1 MKKLFTL
8 LIALVA
14 TTALLAEDFK
24 INGIYYK
31 ILKDK
36 TNEVE
41 VTYRGSNYYDY
52 DNEYSGS
59 ITIPSTVT
67 YNGTTYSVTTI
78 GEDAFMDCESLTSIT
93 VPNSVTTIGAC
104 AFLRCE
110 SLTSITIPNSVTSI
124 GNYAFYSC
132 SGLPVENNLRYADT
146 YLVEAVDKTLSTY
159 SIKEGTKW
167 IGDEAFWGCSSLTS
181 ITIPN
186 SVTSI
191 RYAVFWNTGIY
202 NDKSKWE
209 NNVLYIDNC
218 LIEANRS
225 ISGAYSIKENTQLIA
240 GGAFEDC
247 YHLTSITIPNSVTS
261 IGENAFWRC
270 YGLTSVTIPN
280 SVTSIGNYA
289 FYDCDALTSITIP
302 NSVTTIGE
310 GAFYNCSSLT
320 SITIPNSV
328 TNIGEQAFYGCSDL
342 TSIVVN
348 SGNTKYDS
356 RNDCNAIIET
366 ATNTLIVGCDNTTI
380 PNSVTNIGEGA
391 FYNHHGNYNKFP
403 NCLIIPNSVINIGK
417 LAFAHYDNLHIIMI
431 GSNITS
437 IEDSAFYDCNSVL
450 EVTVN
455 SLTPPAVGNS
465 VFEGIRSDA
474 VLYIP
479 ENADRLAYE
488 KSDLAKYFSK
498 IVGGRMPFSYKVTIK
513 FHENM
518 GTVEF
523 VQQPDWDIPA
533 IVKGTPKS
541 GYMFGCWDD
550 GELDNP
556 RTINVTSDTTMW
568 VYFAPTSGE
577 CGDNLTW
584 KYSNNIL
591 TISGTGD
598 MWDYSSFFD
607 VPWINISSYI
617 HTIKFPEGITSI
629 GKYAF
634 WACDKLASVDIPA
647 AVTKIESSAFGY
659 CENLK
664 SVTMHSNMPP
674 TLGYDVFHA
683 IASDAVLY
691 IPTDAN
697 LPAYQSA
704 LGKYFSKIVGGKVPF
719 AYTLTVNFYK
729 NQGSVEILQ
738 QPDWDTPAIIK
749 ATPKDGY
756 VFGRWDD
763 GEIDNPRTINVTSD
777 TTMWAYFAPT
787 SGECGDN
794 LTWKYSN
801 NTLTIFGTGDMW
813 DFSGTDVPWEDLCGQ
828 VHTISLPTG
837 ITSISDR
844 AFFAFTEITSVDL
857 PSSLISMGSSAFM
870 YCEKLT
876 SITIPDKVTMIGN
889 SAFHGCTNLKHISIG
904 KALKE
909 IGHSNYSKNDVF
921 RNCTNLTSVEWNARE
936 CADFDSHERTL
947 FGSIASQ
954 ITSFTFG
961 KDVQYIPQYLCY
973 ELDKITSITIPN
985 RVTKIGNFAFEYCS
999 LLSNLNIGGSVE
1011 EIGMF
1016 TFANCDKLTNI
1027 TIPDGVTS
1035 IGNYAFSD
1043 CKNLTSVSI
1052 GYGLKH
1058 FGYLNDG
1065 SGAFSNCPKL
1075 TSVVWNA
1082 QACADFEGSEEA
1094 PFYGVAQQITSFTFG
1109 NRVEHIPAFL
1119 CYDMK
1124 KLGTL
1129 QFPSTLK
1136 VIGESAFESCESLKY
1151 VAIPDQ
1157 VTTIHNWAFAW
1168 CLGLTQVTFGERL
1181 QQIGSGAFC
1190 DCTSIKEMTSN
1201 ASQVPE
1207 ITYATFDNVEPSTTV
1222 YVKEPLIE
1230 QYKQHPYWGKF
1241 NIVAV
1246 KSPVDNISY
1255 SEANTQKLLRN
1266 GQLIIV
1272 RNGVEYTIM
1281 GAEI

>member
-1 MKKLFTL
+1 MKRFFSLFSV
-8 LIALVA
+8 IFVIVA
-14 TTALLAEDFK
+14 SYAAKKEA
-24 INGIYYK
+24 
-31 ILKDK
+31 
-36 TNEVE
+36 
-41 VTYRGSNYYDY
+41 YDY
-52 DNEYSGS
+52 RPVRSGGPLWQIENNWIIS
-59 ITIPSTVT
+59 NTENNFDVNKSALFDLDVRGMAARDGIMYFINRETKQIVRVDGETGEMLDPIVLQGTDTLFKSQTVNAEGET
-67 YNGTTYSVTTI
+67 VWADGTTLPYNDI
-78 GEDAFMDCESLTSIT
+78 KFDQAGNCL
-93 VPNSVTTIGAC
+93 IGAC
-104 AFLRCE
+104 MRGATVCQTFYIYIVDLETGVCTKLIEDVLWENPGLNEVKFRFDAFGAAGDVTKNGVVMAADANGSWNVYRWLIE
-110 SLTSITIPNSVTSI
+110 DGVAGEGEQVAVLLDPAVDQSLFVNAAGYGTAPQIFPQDEVGSLFYVDGFNTLPMLFYGNPEEGAVLIDDFINVPTGVKVWNNGNDTISMTTNFN
-124 GNYAFYSC
+124 G
-132 SGLPVENNLRYADT
+132 
-146 YLVEAVDKTLSTY
+146 LVEFQVGEEYFLLMAATHETHNIPTSFALYKFADESREFDDMEPLWYFPHNGLGLNTNGCRTVSVSVETGFDYANIYVYAPNNGYASYTL
-159 SIKEGTKW
+159 K
-167 IGDEAFWGCSSLTS
+167 
-181 ITIPN
+181 PN
-186 SVTSI
+186 
-191 RYAVFWNTGIY
+191 
-202 NDKSKWE
+202 
-209 NNVLYIDNC
+209 
-218 LIEANRS
+218 
-225 ISGAYSIKENTQLIA
+225 
-240 GGAFEDC
+240 
-247 YHLTSITIPNSVTS
+247 
-261 IGENAFWRC
+261 
-270 YGLTSVTIPN
+270 
-280 SVTSIGNYA
+280 
-289 FYDCDALTSITIP
+289 
-302 NSVTTIGE
+302 
-310 GAFYNCSSLT
+310 
-320 SITIPNSV
+320 
-328 TNIGEQAFYGCSDL
+328 YGCCLVDVKSND
-342 TSIVVN
+342 TS
-348 SGNTKYDS
+348 
-356 RNDCNAIIET
+356 
-366 ATNTLIVGCDNTTI
+366 
-380 PNSVTNIGEGA
+380 
-391 FYNHHGNYNKFP
+391 
-403 NCLIIPNSVINIGK
+403 
-417 LAFAHYDNLHIIMI
+417 
-431 GSNITS
+431 
-437 IEDSAFYDCNSVL
+437 
-450 EVTVN
+450 
-455 SLTPPAVGNS
+455 
-465 VFEGIRSDA
+465 
-474 VLYIP
+474 
-479 ENADRLAYE
+479 
-488 KSDLAKYFSK
+488 
-498 IVGGRMPFSYKVTIK
+498 
-513 FHENM
+513 M
-518 GTVEF
+518 GTVSGGGVYCEDEHLYAF
-523 VQQPDWDIPA
+523 IKA
-533 IVKGTPKS
+533 TPND
-541 GYMFGCWDD
+541 GYIFGHWSD
-550 GELDNP
+550 GEISES
-556 RTINVTSDTTMW
+556 RYITSFVSDTTLIA
-568 VYFAPTSGE
+568 YFYPASGE

-584 KYSNNIL
+584 KYSSNTL

-674 TLGYDVFHA
+674 TVGYDVFHS

-691 IPTDAN
+691 IPTNAN

-704 LGKYFSKIVGGKVPF
+704 LGKYFSKIVGGREPF
-719 AYTLTVNFYK
+719 SYILTVNFYE

-763 GEIDNPRTINVTSD
+763 GEIDNLRTINVTSD

-801 NTLTIFGTGDMW
+801 NTLTISGTGDMW

-844 AFFAFTEITSVDL
+844 AFFAFTEITSIDL

-889 SAFHGCTNLKHISIG
+889 SAFHGCTNLKHVSIG

-1043 CKNLTSVSI
+1043 CRNLTSVSI

-1082 QACADFEGSEEA
+1082 QACADFEVSEEA

-1124 KLGTL
+1124 KLATL

-1136 VIGESAFESCESLKY
+1136 VIGESAFESCESLKH

-1255 SEANTQKLLRN
+1255 SEANTHKLLRN

-1272 RNGVEYTIM
+1272 RNGVEYNAM
-1281 GAEI
+1281 GAEVR

>member
-8 LIALVA
+8 FLALVA
-14 TTALLAEDFK
+14 TTALWAYDFRSGNLCYN
-24 INGIYYK
+24 ITSNSAPY
-31 ILKDK
+31 
-36 TNEVE
+36 TVE
-41 VTYRGSNYYDY
+41 VTSFPSNSNY
-52 DNEYSGS
+52 SGLTTA
-59 ITIPSTVT
+59 TIPKTVT
-67 YNGTTYSVTTI
+67 YNGTTYSVTSI
-78 GEDAFMDCESLTSIT
+78 GVSAFFGCSSLTS
-93 VPNSVTTIGAC
+93 V
-104 AFLRCE
+104 
-110 SLTSITIPNSVTSI
+110 TIPNSVTSI
-124 GNYAFYSC
+124 EYNAFYC
-132 SGLPVENNLRYADT
+132 
-146 YLVEAVDKTLSTY
+146 
-159 SIKEGTKW
+159 
-167 IGDEAFWGCSSLTS
+167 CSS
-181 ITIPN
+181 
-186 SVTSI
+186 
-191 RYAVFWNTGIY
+191 
-202 NDKSKWE
+202 
-209 NNVLYIDNC
+209 
-218 LIEANRS
+218 
-225 ISGAYSIKENTQLIA
+225 
-240 GGAFEDC
+240 
-247 YHLTSITIPNSVTS
+247 
-261 IGENAFWRC
+261 
-270 YGLTSVTIPN
+270 LTSVTIPN
-280 SVTSIGNYA
+280 SVTSIGSNA
-289 FYDCDALTSITIP
+289 FYGCSSLTSITVPNSVTSIGSGTFGACSGLTSVVIP
-302 NSVTTIGE
+302 NSVTSIG
-310 GAFYNCSSLT
+310 GSAFSGCSSLT
-320 SITIPNSV
+320 SITIPNSA
-328 TNIGEQAFYGCSDL
+328 TNIGTYAFSGCSSL
-342 TSIVVN
+342 TSITWNAKNCANFSSSN
-348 SGNTKYDS
+348 SSPFYDICSQITSFKFGNSVACVPDYLCYRMDKVQS
-356 RNDCNAIIET
+356 IS
-366 ATNTLIVGCDNTTI
+366 I
-380 PNSVTNIGEGA
+380 PNSVTSIGNHAFRDCSSLTSVTIGNSVTSIGNGA
-391 FYNHHGNYNKFP
+391 FNGCSSLTSVVWNSK
-403 NCLIIPNSVINIGK
+403 NCTDPSSLSYTPFYSIRSQITSFVIGDSVEYIPAYLCYRMNS
-417 LAFAHYDNLHIIMI
+417 
-431 GSNITS
+431 ITS
-437 IEDSAFYDCNSVL
+437 ITVPNNVNSIGRWAFYCCSSLASVAMQS
-450 EVTVN
+450 N
-455 SLTPPAVGNS
+455 TPPEVGTGIL
-465 VFEGIRSDA
+465 EGISSNA
-474 VLYIP
+474 VLYISDT
-479 ENADRLAYE
+479 ADKQAYQKALGE
-488 KSDLAKYFSK
+488 YFSK
-498 IVGGRMPFSYKVTIK
+498 IVGGRAFSYK
-513 FHENM
+513 
-518 GTVEF
+518 
-523 VQQPDWDIPA
+523 
-533 IVKGTPKS
+533 
-541 GYMFGCWDD
+541 
-550 GELDNP
+550 
-556 RTINVTSDTTMW
+556 
-568 VYFAPTSGE
+568 
-577 CGDNLTW
+577 
-584 KYSNNIL
+584 
-591 TISGTGD
+591 
-598 MWDYSSFFD
+598 
-607 VPWINISSYI
+607 
-617 HTIKFPEGITSI
+617 
-629 GKYAF
+629 
-634 WACDKLASVDIPA
+634 
-647 AVTKIESSAFGY
+647 
-659 CENLK
+659 LK
-664 SVTMHSNMPP
+664 
-674 TLGYDVFHA
+674 
-683 IASDAVLY
+683 
-691 IPTDAN
+691 
-697 LPAYQSA
+697 
-704 LGKYFSKIVGGKVPF
+704 
-719 AYTLTVNFYK
+719 VNFYE

-738 QPDWDTPAIIK
+738 QPNWDTPAIIK

-763 GEIDNPRTINVTSD
+763 GEIDNPRTISVTSD

-801 NTLTIFGTGDMW
+801 NTLTISGTGDMW

-844 AFFAFTEITSVDL
+844 AFFAFTEITSIDL
-857 PSSLISMGSSAFM
+857 PSSLISIGSSAFM

-889 SAFHGCTNLKHISIG
+889 SAFHGCTNLKHVSIG

-1082 QACADFEGSEEA
+1082 QACADFEVSEEA

-1124 KLGTL
+1124 KLATL

-1255 SEANTQKLLRN
+1255 SEANTHKLLRN

-1272 RNGVEYTIM
+1272 RNGVEYNAQ
-1281 GAEI
+1281 GGCL

>member
-1 MKKLFTL
+1 MT
-8 LIALVA
+8 
-14 TTALLAEDFK
+14 
-24 INGIYYK
+24 
-31 ILKDK
+31 
-36 TNEVE
+36 
-41 VTYRGSNYYDY
+41 
-52 DNEYSGS
+52 S
-59 ITIPSTVT
+59 IEESTF
-67 YNGTTYSVTTI
+67 YGCS
-78 GEDAFMDCESLTSIT
+78 SLTSVTI
-93 VPNSVTTIGAC
+93 PNSVTSIGSY
-104 AFLRCE
+104 AFRDCS
-110 SLTSITIPNSVTSI
+110 SLTSVTIGNSVTSIGSSAFYGCSSLTSVTIGNSVTSIGNHAFYGCSSLTSVTIGNSVTSIGNHAFRDCSSLTSVTIGNSVTSIGIYAFEGCFSLTKTNYTGDIAGWCNIKFDNYAANPIYYSHNFYINDQEIKDLVIPNSVTSI
-124 GNYAFYSC
+124 GNYAFFLC
-132 SGLPVENNLRYADT
+132 SA
-146 YLVEAVDKTLSTY
+146 
-159 SIKEGTKW
+159 
-167 IGDEAFWGCSSLTS
+167 
-181 ITIPN
+181 
-186 SVTSI
+186 
-191 RYAVFWNTGIY
+191 
-202 NDKSKWE
+202 
-209 NNVLYIDNC
+209 
-218 LIEANRS
+218 
-225 ISGAYSIKENTQLIA
+225 
-240 GGAFEDC
+240 
-247 YHLTSITIPNSVTS
+247 
-261 IGENAFWRC
+261 
-270 YGLTSVTIPN
+270 LTSVTIPN
-280 SVTSIGNYA
+280 SVTSIGNDA
-289 FYDCDALTSITIP
+289 FRA
-302 NSVTTIGE
+302 
-310 GAFYNCSSLT
+310 CSSLT
-320 SITIPNSV
+320 SVTMQSNTPPEV
-328 TNIGEQAFYGCSDL
+328 GTNIFTRIS
-342 TSIVVN
+342 S
-348 SGNTKYDS
+348 
-356 RNDCNAIIET
+356 NAILYISDT
-366 ATNTLIVGCDNTTI
+366 ADRQAYQDAL
-380 PNSVTNIGEGA
+380 
-391 FYNHHGNYNKFP
+391 GNYFST
-403 NCLIIPNSVINIGK
+403 IRGGK
-417 LAFAHYDNLHIIMI
+417 
-431 GSNITS
+431 
-437 IEDSAFYDCNSVL
+437 
-450 EVTVN
+450 
-455 SLTPPAVGNS
+455 
-465 VFEGIRSDA
+465 
-474 VLYIP
+474 
-479 ENADRLAYE
+479 
-488 KSDLAKYFSK
+488 
-498 IVGGRMPFSYKVTIK
+498 FSYK
-513 FHENM
+513 
-518 GTVEF
+518 
-523 VQQPDWDIPA
+523 
-533 IVKGTPKS
+533 
-541 GYMFGCWDD
+541 
-550 GELDNP
+550 
-556 RTINVTSDTTMW
+556 
-568 VYFAPTSGE
+568 
-577 CGDNLTW
+577 
-584 KYSNNIL
+584 
-591 TISGTGD
+591 
-598 MWDYSSFFD
+598 
-607 VPWINISSYI
+607 
-617 HTIKFPEGITSI
+617 
-629 GKYAF
+629 
-634 WACDKLASVDIPA
+634 
-647 AVTKIESSAFGY
+647 
-659 CENLK
+659 
-664 SVTMHSNMPP
+664 
-674 TLGYDVFHA
+674 
-683 IASDAVLY
+683 
-691 IPTDAN
+691 
-697 LPAYQSA
+697 
-704 LGKYFSKIVGGKVPF
+704 
-719 AYTLTVNFYK
+719 LTVNFYK

-738 QPDWDTPAIIK
+738 QPNWDTPAIIK

-763 GEIDNPRTINVTSD
+763 GEIDNPRTINVISD

-801 NTLTIFGTGDMW
+801 NTLTISGTGDMW

-844 AFFAFTEITSVDL
+844 AFFAFTEITSIDL

-1016 TFANCDKLTNI
+1016 TFANCDKLTKI

-1082 QACADFEGSEEA
+1082 QACADFEVSEEA

-1124 KLGTL
+1124 KLATL
-1129 QFPSTLK
+1129 QFPTTLK

-1255 SEANTQKLLRN
+1255 SEANTHKLLRN

-1272 RNGVEYTIM
+1272 RNGVEYNAQ
-1281 GAEI
+1281 GGCL

>member
-8 LIALVA
+8 LLALVA
-14 TTALLAEDFK
+14 ITALWAYDFQS
-24 INGIYYK
+24 GDLYYR
-31 ILKDK
+31 I
-36 TNEVE
+36 TSNSAPYTVE
-41 VTYRGSNYYDY
+41 VTYQHYSSAYN
-52 DNEYSGS
+52 YSGL
-59 ITIPSTVT
+59 TTAAIPSTVT
-67 YNGTTYSVTTI
+67 YNGTTYSVTSI
-78 GEDAFMDCESLTSIT
+78 GYNAFDDCTSLTSVTI
-93 VPNSVTTIGAC
+93 PNSVTSIGSY
-104 AFLRCE
+104 AFSQCS

-124 GNYAFYSC
+124 GNHAFRDCSSLTSVTIPNSVTSIGSYAFSQ
-132 SGLPVENNLRYADT
+132 
-146 YLVEAVDKTLSTY
+146 
-159 SIKEGTKW
+159 
-167 IGDEAFWGCSSLTS
+167 CSSLTS

-191 RYAVFWNTGIY
+191 EESTFYGC
-202 NDKSKWE
+202 S
-209 NNVLYIDNC
+209 
-218 LIEANRS
+218 S
-225 ISGAYSIKENTQLIA
+225 
-240 GGAFEDC
+240 
-247 YHLTSITIPNSVTS
+247 LTSVTIPNSVTS
-261 IGENAFWRC
+261 IGSYAFRDCSSLTSVTIGNSVTSIGIYAFEGCFSLTKTNYTGDIAGWCNIKFDNYAANPIYYSHNFYINDQEIKDLVIPNSVTSIGSSAFYRC
-270 YGLTSVTIPN
+270 SKLTSVTIPN

-289 FYDCDALTSITIP
+289 FSDCFSLTKTNYTGDIAGWCNIEFGYYANPIYYSNNFYINDQEIKDLVIPNSVTSIGNYAFFLCSALTSVTIP
-302 NSVTTIGE
+302 NSVTSIGND
-310 GAFYNCSSLT
+310 AFRACSSLT
-320 SITIPNSV
+320 SVTMQSNTPPEV
-328 TNIGEQAFYGCSDL
+328 GTNIFTRIS
-342 TSIVVN
+342 S
-348 SGNTKYDS
+348 
-356 RNDCNAIIET
+356 NAILYISDT
-366 ATNTLIVGCDNTTI
+366 ADRQAYQDAL
-380 PNSVTNIGEGA
+380 
-391 FYNHHGNYNKFP
+391 GNYFST
-403 NCLIIPNSVINIGK
+403 IRGGK
-417 LAFAHYDNLHIIMI
+417 
-431 GSNITS
+431 
-437 IEDSAFYDCNSVL
+437 
-450 EVTVN
+450 
-455 SLTPPAVGNS
+455 
-465 VFEGIRSDA
+465 
-474 VLYIP
+474 
-479 ENADRLAYE
+479 
-488 KSDLAKYFSK
+488 
-498 IVGGRMPFSYKVTIK
+498 FSYK
-513 FHENM
+513 
-518 GTVEF
+518 
-523 VQQPDWDIPA
+523 
-533 IVKGTPKS
+533 
-541 GYMFGCWDD
+541 
-550 GELDNP
+550 
-556 RTINVTSDTTMW
+556 
-568 VYFAPTSGE
+568 
-577 CGDNLTW
+577 
-584 KYSNNIL
+584 
-591 TISGTGD
+591 
-598 MWDYSSFFD
+598 
-607 VPWINISSYI
+607 
-617 HTIKFPEGITSI
+617 
-629 GKYAF
+629 
-634 WACDKLASVDIPA
+634 
-647 AVTKIESSAFGY
+647 
-659 CENLK
+659 
-664 SVTMHSNMPP
+664 
-674 TLGYDVFHA
+674 
-683 IASDAVLY
+683 
-691 IPTDAN
+691 
-697 LPAYQSA
+697 
-704 LGKYFSKIVGGKVPF
+704 
-719 AYTLTVNFYK
+719 LTVNFYK

-738 QPDWDTPAIIK
+738 QPNWDTPAIIK

-763 GEIDNPRTINVTSD
+763 GEIDNPRTINVISD

-801 NTLTIFGTGDMW
+801 NTLTISGTGDMW

-844 AFFAFTEITSVDL
+844 AFFAFTEITSIDL

-1016 TFANCDKLTNI
+1016 TFANCDKLTKI

-1082 QACADFEGSEEA
+1082 QACADFEVSEEA

-1124 KLGTL
+1124 KLATL
-1129 QFPSTLK
+1129 QFPTTLK

-1255 SEANTQKLLRN
+1255 SEANTHKLLRN

-1272 RNGVEYTIM
+1272 RNGVEYNAQ
-1281 GAEI
+1281 GGCL

>member
-8 LIALVA
+8 LLALVA
-14 TTALLAEDFK
+14 TTALWAEDFSVG
-24 INGIYYK
+24 GIYYS
-31 ILKDK
+31 IL
-36 TNEVE
+36 NGSEVD

-59 ITIPSTVT
+59 VTIPASVT
-67 YNGTTYSVTTI
+67 YNGTTYSVTGIGDAAFRFCSGLTSITIPNSVTSIGDDAFARCEGLTSITIPNSVTTI
-78 GEDAFMDCESLTSIT
+78 GEGAFMDCESLTSIT

-124 GNYAFYSC
+124 GNYAFSCC

-167 IGDEAFWGCSSLTS
+167 IGDEAFLDCESLTS

-247 YHLTSITIPNSVTS
+247 HHLTSITIPNSVTS
-261 IGENAFWRC
+261 IGEQAF
-270 YGLTSVTIPN
+270 YGCSDLISITIPN
-280 SVTSIGNYA
+280 SVKSIGNYA
-289 FYDCDALTSITIP
+289 FYGCSDLISITIPNSVKSIGNYAFYGCSRLTSITIP
-302 NSVTTIGE
+302 NSVKSIGKY
-310 GAFYNCSSLT
+310 AFYDCS
-320 SITIPNSV
+320 
-328 TNIGEQAFYGCSDL
+328 GL

-403 NCLIIPNSVINIGK
+403 NSLIIPNSVINIGK

-437 IEDSAFYDCNSVL
+437 IEDSAFYDCNSVVD
-450 EVTVN
+450 VTVN

-465 VFEGIRSDA
+465 VFEGIGSDA

-533 IVKGTPKS
+533 IVKATPKS

-584 KYSNNIL
+584 KYSNNTL

-763 GEIDNPRTINVTSD
+763 GEIDNPRTISVTSD

-801 NTLTIFGTGDMW
+801 NTLTISGTGDMW
-813 DFSGTDVPWEDLCGQ
+813 EYSLSNVPWADLCGQ
-828 VHTISLPTG
+828 IRTISLPSG
-837 ITSISDR
+837 LTSISKY
-844 AFFAFTEITSVDL
+844 AFFACTEITSITL
-857 PSSLISMGSSAFM
+857 PSSLRKIGENAFM
-870 YCEKLT
+870 YCQNLSSVTIPDRVSYIGNNAFEGCINLQHISIGRGVTDMGHSTYWDNQIFRNCSKLT
-876 SITIPDKVTMIGN
+876 SI
-889 SAFHGCTNLKHISIG
+889 
-904 KALKE
+904 
-909 IGHSNYSKNDVF
+909 
-921 RNCTNLTSVEWNARE
+921 EWNAE
-936 CADFDSHERTL
+936 DCPDWMEKENSPFYL
-947 FGSIASQ
+947 IASQ
-954 ITSFTFG
+954 INSFKFG
-961 KDVQYIPQYLCY
+961 
-973 ELDKITSITIPN
+973 E
-985 RVTKIGNFAFEYCS
+985 
-999 LLSNLNIGGSVE
+999 
-1011 EIGMF
+1011 
-1016 TFANCDKLTNI
+1016 
-1027 TIPDGVTS
+1027 
-1035 IGNYAFSD
+1035 
-1043 CKNLTSVSI
+1043 
-1052 GYGLKH
+1052 
-1058 FGYLNDG
+1058 
-1065 SGAFSNCPKL
+1065 
-1075 TSVVWNA
+1075 
-1082 QACADFEGSEEA
+1082 
-1094 PFYGVAQQITSFTFG
+1094 
-1109 NRVEHIPAFL
+1109 RVEYIPAFL
-1119 CYDMK
+1119 CYEMK
-1124 KLGTL
+1124 KISSVKLPATL
-1129 QFPSTLK
+1129 TN
-1136 VIGESAFESCESLKY
+1136 IGESAFESCESLKY

-1255 SEANTQKLLRN
+1255 SEANTHKLLRN
-1266 GQLIIV
+1266 GQLIIL
-1272 RNGVEYTIM
+1272 RDGVKYNAI
-1281 GAEI
+1281 GQEIQ

>member
-1 MKKLFTL
+1 MKHLFSAIISSLAGRIKEGLILLALFPLTL
-8 LIALVA
+8 LAY
-14 TTALLAEDFK
+14 DFQS
-24 INGIYYK
+24 GDLYYD
-31 ILKDK
+31 I
-36 TNEVE
+36 TGSNTVE
-41 VTYRGSNYYDY
+41 VTYQQYNSAYN
-52 DNEYSGS
+52 YSGL
-59 ITIPSTVT
+59 ITAIIPSTVT
-67 YNGTTYSVTTI
+67 YKGTTYNV
-78 GEDAFMDCESLTSIT
+78 M
-93 VPNSVTTIGAC
+93 
-104 AFLRCE
+104 
-110 SLTSITIPNSVTSI
+110 SI
-124 GNYAFYSC
+124 GN
-132 SGLPVENNLRYADT
+132 T
-146 YLVEAVDKTLSTY
+146 
-159 SIKEGTKW
+159 
-167 IGDEAFWGCSSLTS
+167 
-181 ITIPN
+181 
-186 SVTSI
+186 
-191 RYAVFWNTGIY
+191 
-202 NDKSKWE
+202 
-209 NNVLYIDNC
+209 
-218 LIEANRS
+218 
-225 ISGAYSIKENTQLIA
+225 
-240 GGAFEDC
+240 
-247 YHLTSITIPNSVTS
+247 
-261 IGENAFWRC
+261 
-270 YGLTSVTIPN
+270 
-280 SVTSIGNYA
+280 
-289 FYDCDALTSITIP
+289 
-302 NSVTTIGE
+302 
-310 GAFYNCSSLT
+310 AFYNCSSLT

-328 TNIGEQAFYGCSDL
+328 TSIGSGAFDGCSSLISITISNSVTSILDRAFYECSSL
-342 TSIVVN
+342 TSITIPN
-348 SGNTKYDS
+348 SVMSIGRYAFD
-356 RNDCNAIIET
+356 
-366 ATNTLIVGCDNTTI
+366 GCSSLTSITI
-380 PNSVTNIGEGA
+380 PNSVTSIGFGA
-391 FYNHHGNYNKFP
+391 FYDCISLKSISIGNSVTSIGGHAFYS
-403 NCLIIPNSVINIGK
+403 CTSLTSITIPNSV
-417 LAFAHYDNLHIIMI
+417 ASI
-431 GSNITS
+431 GSY
-437 IEDSAFYDCNSVL
+437 AFVDCS
-450 EVTVN
+450 
-455 SLTPPAVGNS
+455 SLTSVTMQSNTPPEVGTDI
-465 VFEGIRSDA
+465 FRSISSNA
-474 VLYIP
+474 VLYISDT
-479 ENADRLAYE
+479 ADRQAYQ
-488 KSDLAKYFSK
+488 DALGNYFST
-498 IVGGRMPFSYKVTIK
+498 IRGGKFSYK
-513 FHENM
+513 
-518 GTVEF
+518 
-523 VQQPDWDIPA
+523 
-533 IVKGTPKS
+533 
-541 GYMFGCWDD
+541 
-550 GELDNP
+550 
-556 RTINVTSDTTMW
+556 
-568 VYFAPTSGE
+568 
-577 CGDNLTW
+577 
-584 KYSNNIL
+584 
-591 TISGTGD
+591 
-598 MWDYSSFFD
+598 
-607 VPWINISSYI
+607 
-617 HTIKFPEGITSI
+617 
-629 GKYAF
+629 
-634 WACDKLASVDIPA
+634 
-647 AVTKIESSAFGY
+647 
-659 CENLK
+659 LK
-664 SVTMHSNMPP
+664 
-674 TLGYDVFHA
+674 
-683 IASDAVLY
+683 
-691 IPTDAN
+691 
-697 LPAYQSA
+697 
-704 LGKYFSKIVGGKVPF
+704 
-719 AYTLTVNFYK
+719 VNFYE

-763 GEIDNPRTINVTSD
+763 GEIDNPRTISVTSD

-801 NTLTIFGTGDMW
+801 NTLTISGTGDMW

-844 AFFAFTEITSVDL
+844 AFFAFTEITSIDL

-1065 SGAFSNCPKL
+1065 SEAFSNCPKL

-1082 QACADFEGSEEA
+1082 QACADFEVSEEV

-1124 KLGTL
+1124 KLATL

-1190 DCTSIKEMTSN
+1190 DCTSIKEMISN

-1255 SEANTQKLLRN
+1255 SEANTHKLLRN

-1272 RNGVEYTIM
+1272 RDGVEYNAQ
-1281 GAEI
+1281 GGCL